1 MGAGTY
7 RFFSSGAMPWRVSFI
22 GAGNVGSTFAEKLQS
37 EGVEIVRIY
46 SPSLGNMDDF
56 TSEGVDSVII
66 AVTDDAIPAL
76 LEQLPGN
83 ESTLWL
89 HTSGSVGIDV
99 FDAVKFPRHGV
110 LYPLQ
115 TMLKGTQPD
124 WKNVPVF
131 IEGDDPLNE
140 KLARMLSPRVAT
152 LDSLSRRRVH
162 AAAVLC
168 CNLVMYLWSLS
179 EGVMADAG
187 LDFKMLAPLME
198 LTWRRA
204 SSGSPE
210 QSLTGP
216 ARRGDLGTIRKHLE
230 ALNSETAEVY
240 RLLSQNILNR
250 FHPEMKI

>member
-1 MGAGTY
+1 MS
-7 RFFSSGAMPWRVSFI
+7 RRVSFI
-22 GAGNVGSTFAEKLQS
+22 GAGNVGSNFAEKLRS
-37 EGVEIVRIY
+37 EGVEIVQIC
-46 SPSLGNMDDF
+46 SPSLGNM
-56 TSEGVDSVII
+56 SEFDPVGVDAVII

-76 LEQLPGN
+76 LDRLPGN

-89 HTSGSVGIDV
+89 HTSGSVGIDA
-99 FDAVKFPRHGV
+99 FDSVKFPRHGV

-124 WKNVPVF
+124 WDNVPVF

-140 KLARMLSPRVAT
+140 ELARMLSPRVAP
-152 LDSLSRRRVH
+152 LDSLSRRRAH
-162 AAAVLC
+162 AAAVIC

-179 EGVMADAG
+179 EGAMAEAG
-187 LDFKMLAPLME
+187 LDFEMLAPLME
-198 LTWRRA
+198 LTWKRA
-204 SSGSPE
+204 ASGSPE

-216 ARRGDLGTIRKHLE
+216 ARRGDIGTIRKHLD
-230 ALNSETAEVY
+230 ALNPETAAVY